1 MSSMGLIRCG
11 GRLFAATM
19 LAVLLTGLPLPLPS
33 TGLTERVGISVA
45 QAQGGMDVS
54 ILTPSF
60 SQLPRTVHPG
70 EQFTIG
76 ALTAAGAQCVGT
88 LEFRDHPVIELSAMP
103 APGGECAWTV
113 DVPPTVRPSTGI
125 IMIDLSKGGQ
135 SWQLAG
141 TLWVSV
147 VGENRQ

>member
-1 MSSMGLIRCG
+1 MAR
-11 GRLFAATM
+11 
-19 LAVLLTGLPLPLPS
+19 
-33 TGLTERVGISVA
+33 
-45 QAQGGMDVS
+45 AQGGMDVS

-60 SQLPRTVHPG
+60 SQLPRTVQPG

-76 ALTAAGAQCVGT
+76 ALTAAGAQCEGT
-88 LEFRDHPVIELSAMP
+88 LVFRDHPVIELSAMR
-103 APGGECAWTV
+103 APGGECTWTV

-125 IMIDLSKGGQ
+125 ITIDLSKGGQ
-135 SWQLAG
+135 SWKLFG